1 MISRPEKYE
10 MPPTNTIDGSLR
22 NIRIVHGVILFAMVL
37 IIYNGE
43 VLIPH
48 KLRDLGGILPIAYG
62 IVSLHVIGLAL
73 YFRTTKIRPALE
85 ILQLKLDDPKALGQW
100 RFGAVLTAVLLE
112 SIVLYGFALRF
123 LGAPAKTSWLFYSV
137 GIVLMLFW
145 WPQRP

>member
-1 MISRPEKYE
+1 VISRPEKYE
-10 MPPTNTIDGSLR
+10 MPPTNTIEGSLR

-48 KLRDLGGILPIAYG
+48 KLRDLGRILPIAYG

-85 ILQLKLDDPKALGQW
+85 ILQLKPDDPKALQQW
-100 RFGAVLTAVLLE
+100 RAGGILTAVLMDTV
-112 SIVLYGFALRF
+112 VLFGFSLLF
-123 LGAPAKTSWLFYSV
+123 IGAAPKISLPFYIA
-137 GIVLMLFW
+137 GIALMLLW